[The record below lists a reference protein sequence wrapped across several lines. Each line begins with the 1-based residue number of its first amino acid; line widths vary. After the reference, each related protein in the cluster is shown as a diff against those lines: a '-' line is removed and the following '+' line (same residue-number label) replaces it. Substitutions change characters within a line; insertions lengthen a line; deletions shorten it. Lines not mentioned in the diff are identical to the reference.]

1 MNTIYDKLI
10 DWANNKGY
18 WAQVLLDLC
27 FKNNKITSDNLDEI
41 VLCYEK
47 ANCPNITFE
56 KKDEPSMT
64 KSFLLSIK
72 NVKNVNLL
80 LNDQELKFNK
90 NLTVIYGSNG
100 SGKTGYVRIL
110 KSMGDSLD
118 SNCLIYTNLID
129 KDLSEQTASVSFL
142 NGNDEKTFV
151 WNSRTPISL
160 NLKIFNSNCVKFSLD
175 SKKNILFM
183 PKDFNYF
190 NIINVATVELS
201 KKAKIRLEQLHAELQ
216 QYEIYDGTEVSSLLS
231 SILEK
236 GNVCDIDS
244 FIKSKKYDLES
255 VAKVINELNK
265 KSDLLN
271 PIVISTQ
278 IGNIEKVRNKLNEL
292 NVFLF
297 ISSGL
302 YNKSF
307 WDDYKNDLIE
317 LNELIKKNVKVEDFV
332 KNLEL
337 EEEQQVLFR
346 DFLLAADRFLKSKSG
361 MNFESE
367 EKCIFC
373 GQPIDK
379 DAKELLASYSRFVT
393 NDNGSIINKKIK
405 KIETHRAKMQE
416 ALVKLEQFES
426 FFSDE
431 DPDFCSKISILA
443 QNIATIMRFNYDPLP
458 NFDGYD
464 TLCDFATF
472 KNDFDATLDKYNTLS
487 KTLKGNKDNIE
498 KEIAN
503 NRLQLNELKSVAT
516 LLGNVNSISNNLNSI
531 KNVLPL
537 SKITNSSLSAI
548 QSSILTNNFKD
559 NYLKVLNEQLHKFR
573 APKNL
578 NFSPMIVSSKLM
590 LKQSFLDGDYD
601 MYSIMSEGEQKV
613 VALSHF
619 VAENLLED
627 KDNVLVFDDPV
638 NSLDL
643 QRMENVAENLVKLS
657 IEKQVIIFTHNLVF
671 VGMVDDKAKK
681 VLKDDE
687 RCYICVERAFID
699 DKQYTGLVKYELP
712 NLESYSYYKTL
723 LNIIA
728 TNEKE
733 LREDSKNIHVAFS
746 YMRSALEL
754 MVEDKVFKKTVK
766 RYEPNIKMSCF
777 ETINTEAIKEHA
789 ARISNLHNKICRY
802 IEGHSS
808 SPHSKNDPTLED
820 FRECYEEFKDL
831 DEIFK
836 K

>member
-18 WAQVLLDLC
+18 WAQVLLDSC
-27 FKNNKITSDNLDEI
+27 FRNNKITSDKLDEI
-41 VLCYEK
+41 VYCYEK
-47 ANCPNITFE
+47 ANCPNISFE
-56 KKDEPSMT
+56 KKDEHSMT

-118 SNCLIYTNLID
+118 SNSLIYTNLID

-142 NGNDEKTFV
+142 NGNDEKSFV

-190 NIINVATVELS
+190 NIINFATVELS
-201 KKAKIRLEQLHAELQ
+201 KKAKIRLEQLQAELQ

-236 GNVCDIDS
+236 GNVCDIDF

-337 EEEQQVLFR
+337 EEQQQVLFR

-361 MNFESE
+361 INFESE

-416 ALVKLEQFES
+416 ALAKLEQFES

-431 DPDFCSKISILA
+431 APDFCSKINILS
-443 QNIATIMRFNYDPLP
+443 QNIATIMHFNYDPLP

-472 KNDFDATLDKYNTLS
+472 KNDFDATLDKYDALL
-487 KTLKGNKDNIE
+487 KTLREKKDNID

-503 NRLQLNELKSVAT
+503 NRRQLNEFKSVAT

-559 NYLKVLNEQLHKFR
+559 NYLKVLNEQLRKFR

-601 MYSIMSEGEQKV
+601 ISSIMSEGEQKV

-657 IEKQVIIFTHNLVF
+657 VEKQVIIFTHNLVF

-681 VLKDDE
+681 VLADDK

-712 NLESYSYYKTL
+712 NLESFSYYKKL
-723 LNIIA
+723 LNKIA

-733 LREDSKNIHVAFS
+733 LREDSNKIHVAFS

-766 RYEPNIKMSCF
+766 RYEPNIKMSSF
-777 ETINTEAIKEHA
+777 ELINTDAIKEHA
-789 ARISNLHNKICRY
+789 SQISSLHNKICRY

-808 SPHSKNDPTLED
+808 SPHSKIEPTLED
-820 FRECYEEFKDL
+820 FRECYEEFKEL
-831 DEIFK
+831 EGIFK
-836 K
+836 E